1 MTLEEVLAALRKE
14 PEYTPKI
21 DPETGEELE
30 EAIITIRLSTKEQQ
44 KERERKIKKLQGRMF
59 NKFK

>member
-1 MTLEEVLAALRKE
+1 MEDRDMTLEEVLAALEKE

-30 EAIITIRLSTKEQQ
+30 EAIITIRLPKE
-44 KERERKIKKLQGRMF
+44 
-59 NKFK
+59 